1 MPSVWPIL
9 MPKILPSPSATR
21 SAAPTEI
28 EGEKIV
34 FAPGRAA
41 HALEELAPVEDAD
54 PVEEHG
60 QPGERDRADDLRL
73 RGEGA
78 DREPDEQHGADA
90 EREAADVDLADEI
103 AEADREEEREDRLG
117 A

>member
-1 MPSVWPIL
+1 MADLDAEDLAEPERHEERG
-9 MPKILPSPSATR
+9 ADR
-21 SAAPTEI
+21 D

-41 HALEELAPVEDAD
+41 HALEELPPVEDAD

-60 QPGERDRADDLRL
+60 QPSERDRAGNLRL
-73 RGEGA
+73 GGEGA

-90 EREAADVDLADEI
+90 ERESADVDLADEI
-103 AEADREEEREDRLG
+103 AEADREEEREDRLR